1 MPFLSTTAIRTSFRL
16 VLVASILIIF
26 TSGNGYGFSLL
37 SWVPSEGD
45 FALGEWQGGVIGGY
59 EWEDQQ
65 TTTGNNTTTV
75 LRNRFDEDVFLRN
88 NAFYLIDP
96 RLLSGSAGVNLDFY
110 QENDKYNGANKH
122 QDGTLIGFDVNTTI
136 LGQMPYTGLLFA
148 HRNENNTSTDF
159 GGQTYSLNQS
169 FGGMA
174 TLRQDSFL
182 RESFPYFS
190 ADVYARQEEADQS
203 TTQFGQTFTVNET
216 RDIGGFDAEKGFQT
230 ADLDVTYQI
239 VDDSYTGSTPAY
251 SFITQWAS
259 CNYSLDFGPTLNRRW
274 DSLISYLTRS
284 GNGVDESFL
293 YADEKLRIDH
303 FKNLSTT
310 YEYLLTDTNTQ
321 GQQDVDNS
329 LTLQVQYR
337 PFRNL
342 TNTLTMQGS
351 YETVSP
357 AGHQDFVAVEG
368 NSDYTHP
375 LPWGGSLLLGGD
387 GRYEIDQAHIS
398 GPVTVL
404 DEKHTAPAFFGP
416 GIGFTLS
423 ASFIVTSTIVMYD
436 TRLGTGGAQR
446 VLTQL
451 GVDYIIQTE
460 AQLTKIVILAT
471 SLKILPGD
479 PLEVSYSY
487 VVGPDGRYSTTSL
500 SGDAGVTFGWISL
513 LGAYQQSK
521 QSMQSGVGAQ
531 YLYSTHQETAELD
544 LHKDWEW
551 VDARGSALYEIFHT
565 QSQAAG
571 VFDYTLQSYGE
582 YLSFRPG
589 WNTTLN
595 LDGNE
600 MYTDYTVAPTRHNSD
615 LDFEAALDRFLTSGN
630 YFTVFARARQAS
642 ETDYPTETDY
652 EAGVRGNFRYGK
664 IFFWPWLSW
673 INRSYGP
680 TKTNDPHIMLKIGRD
695 L

>member
-26 TSGNGYGFSLL
+26 TSGNGYAFSLL

-110 QENDKYNGANKH
+110 QESDKYNGANKH

-148 HRNENNTSTDF
+148 HRNENNTDTDF
-159 GGQTYSLNQS
+159 GGTTYSLNQS

-182 RESFPYFS
+182 RESFPYFA

-216 RDIGGFDAEKGFQT
+216 RNIGGFDAEKGFQT
-230 ADLDVTYQI
+230 ADLDVTYQL

-310 YEYLLTDTNTQ
+310 TEYLLTDTDTQ

-329 LTLQVQYR
+329 LMYQVQYR
-337 PFRNL
+337 PYRNL
-342 TNTLTMQGS
+342 TNTLTLQDLTRRSRRQATRTSSPWRVIPTTPTRFPGAAASFSAAMGATKSIKRTSADRSRSSMRSTPHRPFSAPGS
-351 YETVSP
+351 DSP
-357 AGHQDFVAVEG
+357 SA
-368 NSDYTHP
+368 P
-375 LPWGGSLLLGGD
+375 RLLLL
-387 GRYEIDQAHIS
+387 RPS
-398 GPVTVL
+398 SCTTP
-404 DEKHTAPAFFGP
+404 
-416 GIGFTLS
+416 
-423 ASFIVTSTIVMYD
+423 
-436 TRLGTGGAQR
+436 
-446 VLTQL
+446 LT
-451 GVDYIIQTE
+451 E
-460 AQLTKIVILAT
+460 EE
-471 SLKILPGD
+471 S
-479 PLEVSYSY
+479 
-487 VVGPDGRYSTTSL
+487 
-500 SGDAGVTFGWISL
+500 
-513 LGAYQQSK
+513 
-521 QSMQSGVGAQ
+521 
-531 YLYSTHQETAELD
+531 
-544 LHKDWEW
+544 
-551 VDARGSALYEIFHT
+551 
-565 QSQAAG
+565 
-571 VFDYTLQSYGE
+571 
-582 YLSFRPG
+582 
-589 WNTTLN
+589 
-595 LDGNE
+595 
-600 MYTDYTVAPTRHNSD
+600 
-615 LDFEAALDRFLTSGN
+615 
-630 YFTVFARARQAS
+630 
-642 ETDYPTETDY
+642 
-652 EAGVRGNFRYGK
+652 
-664 IFFWPWLSW
+664 
-673 INRSYGP
+673 
-680 TKTNDPHIMLKIGRD
+680 
-695 L
+695 